1 MLVRQN
7 PPALAVSSAPATER
21 ATQHALPTV
30 ARDRQLS
37 EFPPLNPEAH
47 TTNTVD
53 YAIGHHG
60 PSPHLKSPLPPAR
73 NDGYSTVSGGGAW
86 CRPVARL
93 GNRRKAEFNI
103 RRRELDRALWAV
115 NDLLHGSAG
124 RPSAAAN
131 PTWAGAS
138 PSVIRWDSRP
148 CPSRAMAI
156 AVITSRSNSIGYELV
171 RI

>member
-73 NDGYSTVSGGGAW
+73 NDGYSTFWVEVPGAGRSPGSVIGGK
-86 CRPVARL
+86 R
-93 GNRRKAEFNI
+93 NSNI

-138 PSVIRWDSRP
+138 PSVVRWDSRP
-148 CPSRAMAI
+148 CPSRPMPI
-156 AVITSRSNSIGYELV
+156 AVTTSRSNSIGYELV